1 LAKVKL
7 EKMTDASLPQDT
19 LELIDATGNT
29 HRVHLQVLGD
39 TAQAPGQDVS
49 GILSP
54 LGPYGRVIEIVGSNQ
69 AAAHALAVLA
79 ARMWTLPWPSGEQTS
94 LLNTLQGKT
103 LAQQAAMAT
112 QWAAKPAS
120 GDLSFM
126 NVAAC
131 LSGVSPG
138 WTGGPLAWLWDEQT
152 AQEPLFDSATRSAW
166 ASIKPRLE
174 QACS

>member
-1 LAKVKL
+1 
-7 EKMTDASLPQDT
+7 
-19 LELIDATGNT
+19 
-29 HRVHLQVLGD
+29 
-39 TAQAPGQDVS
+39 
-49 GILSP
+49 
-54 LGPYGRVIEIVGSNQ
+54 
-69 AAAHALAVLA
+69 
-79 ARMWTLPWPSGEQTS
+79 MWTLPWPSGEQTS